1 MAKKSIKKSR
11 LITNMIECL
20 ELGYSIKDMAREL
33 NLSYG
38 YLANTLSTLYLI
50 YDCKNSRG
58 LLSKKDL
65 ILSHY

>member
-1 MAKKSIKKSR
+1 MKKSNLIKK
-11 LITNMIECL
+11 IIDCL
-20 ELGYSIKDMAREL
+20 ESGHSIKDMAKEL

-58 LLSKKDL
+58 LLAKKNL